1 VDTSITTGTLVV
13 TGNSSLN
20 GITAGNIN
28 FTGNLY
34 QNGSLYSPSS
44 SPVYGIYNQSGGQSG
59 SNYNLAPYMTTS
71 TAMSGVTLSSSGWTN
86 TSGSTLIVQLSYTII
101 LGGITVNCQS
111 PIGIQQYTGFSNNY
125 YTCSASGIF
134 VWTNGTTFTLTVTGD
149 CGIVPSWNHVY
160 ISLLH

>member
-1 VDTSITTGTLVV
+1 MQCSITTGTLVV

-34 QNGSLYSPSS
+34 QNGSLFSASS
-44 SPVYGIYNQSGGQSG
+44 SPVYGIYNQSSG
-59 SNYNLAPYMTTS
+59 TTGSVGNYYNLAPYMTTS

-86 TSGSTLIVQLSYTII
+86 NSGTTLIVQLSYVIS
-101 LGGITVNCQS
+101 LSGSVVSCLS
-111 PIGIQQYTGFSNNY
+111 PIGTSYSS
-125 YTCSASGIF
+125 SASMSALGIY
-134 VWTNGTTFTLTVTGD
+134 VWTNGTTFTLRLNGD
-149 CGIVPSWNHVY
+149 STSSASENHVY